1 MLLLGAASPHP
12 QFLARGLLARFRPG
26 VCARPALWGLRS
38 SEAILL
44 RLDPLAPHTIL
55 MQHTEHVFEVTLENF
70 ERDVIVQSSRVPI
83 LVDFWATWCGP
94 CKALGPTLEGLAA
107 EAGGAFLLGKCDVD
121 ANPELAQAFQIQSV
135 PMVVL
140 LKDGRPVDAF
150 TGALP
155 AEEIRKF
162 LAKHMDLSAGNES
175 TPHEA
180 AKELEQSGDLA
191 GAHALL
197 EPWLSAHPED
207 ALARIAFARVLLAE
221 GEAAAA
227 EAIFARLGDEDAALP
242 EARELSARFELLRGA
257 GDLEELRAAL
267 ERDPKDVEKRI
278 EYGRSLVAAGQTE
291 EGLEEL
297 LTAAKRDLH
306 FQDDAPRKALIEVFQ
321 ALGAS
326 DPLTLEFQ
334 QRLSVLLCS

>member
-1 MLLLGAASPHP
+1 MS
-12 QFLARGLLARFRPG
+12 Q
-26 VCARPALWGLRS
+26 S
-38 SEAILL
+38 
-44 RLDPLAPHTIL
+44 
-55 MQHTEHVFEVTLENF
+55 EHVFDVTLANF
-70 ERDVIVQSSRVPI
+70 ESDVIIQSSKVPV

-107 EAGGAFLLGKCDVD
+107 ESGGAFVLGKCDVD

-155 AEEIRKF
+155 AESIREF
-162 LAKHMDLSAGNES
+162 LAPHVDLSAGSES

-180 AKELEQSGDLA
+180 AAELEKEGDLA

-197 EPWLSAHPED
+197 QPWLAAHPED

-221 GEAAAA
+221 GESAAA
-227 EAIFARLGDEDAALP
+227 EAIFARLSEEDAKLP

-257 GDLEELRAAL
+257 GDLEALRAAL
-267 ERDPKDVEKRI
+267 EADPKDIGKRI
-278 EYGRSLVAAGQTE
+278 EYGRSLVATGQTE

-297 LTAAKRDLH
+297 LSAAKRDLH
-306 FQDDAPRKALIEVFQ
+306 FQEDAPRKALIEVFQ
-321 ALGAS
+321 ALGAQ